1 MAGASTLME
10 RVDAILALALKV
22 YRQETER
29 SLALCRQAYAFAT
42 AEGGYPKGAAESQR
56 VEGVC
61 HLFTGNIAEA
71 LTRGLASLAAY
82 ETIDDPSG
90 IDFFLYLLG
99 VIYTD
104 LGDLPA
110 ALEYHHQKLALLEQI
125 GDPMRLGR
133 GLLSIGF
140 VHSDL
145 AEHAQAIAFYHKA
158 LDLLR
163 QADDLQGVARTLN
176 SCCVDY
182 GLLGEYAQ
190 ALEFGRQSLSIFERI
205 GDVYGQG
212 VVFSSIGEVHSA
224 AQDYEQALHAYS
236 QALDLM
242 RQQSGDLRSS
252 EAVATL
258 YNIGYARLKQGDC
271 EAAQAY
277 LEQARDLAAEANH
290 ARLLYQCW
298 QGLSEVYA
306 ARGDYHRALEAY
318 QQFHSVKESVFNETS
333 NLTLRNLE
341 VRYGTQQALAEME
354 RLKQMHEEDQ
364 RYYES
369 LNQLQQELIGAA
381 SHDLRSPLN
390 SIMLAL
396 ELLERRASLTDKE
409 LRYLGIIRSSAEQM
423 LKLVQDLLEL
433 AKLQTGIA
441 LQVIPVPVES
451 FLSDSLVQHATAA
464 NRKEISTQFESHLGD
479 LVAKFDAHQIHRVL
493 DNLLSNAIKYTLQ
506 GGHITLAAWLE
517 DNSLVVKVSDTGL
530 GIPAEDL
537 PHIFQRFYRVQQTS
551 HLMQEGSGMGLAI
564 ASAII
569 EQHGGRMWAESQV
582 GQGSDF
588 YFTLPLEAAA
598 LADNSLQPI

>member
-1 MAGASTLME
+1 
-10 RVDAILALALKV
+10 
-22 YRQETER
+22 
-29 SLALCRQAYAFAT
+29 
-42 AEGGYPKGAAESQR
+42 
-56 VEGVC
+56 
-61 HLFTGNIAEA
+61 
-71 LTRGLASLAAY
+71 
-82 ETIDDPSG
+82 
-90 IDFFLYLLG
+90 
-99 VIYTD
+99 
-104 LGDLPA
+104 
-110 ALEYHHQKLALLEQI
+110 
-125 GDPMRLGR
+125 
-133 GLLSIGF
+133 
-140 VHSDL
+140 
-145 AEHAQAIAFYHKA
+145 
-158 LDLLR
+158 
-163 QADDLQGVARTLN
+163 
-176 SCCVDY
+176 
-182 GLLGEYAQ
+182 
-190 ALEFGRQSLSIFERI
+190 
-205 GDVYGQG
+205 
-212 VVFSSIGEVHSA
+212 
-224 AQDYEQALHAYS
+224 
-236 QALDLM
+236 
-242 RQQSGDLRSS
+242 
-252 EAVATL
+252 
-258 YNIGYARLKQGDC
+258 
-271 EAAQAY
+271 
-277 LEQARDLAAEANH
+277 
-290 ARLLYQCW
+290 
-298 QGLSEVYA
+298 
-306 ARGDYHRALEAY
+306 
-318 QQFHSVKESVFNETS
+318 
-333 NLTLRNLE
+333 
-341 VRYGTQQALAEME
+341 ME

-569 EQHGGRMWAESQV
+569 EQHGGRMWVESQV